1 MFRDDS
7 VADDCCCR
15 RPRRHSA
22 SGFVSAIR
30 AEGKAL
36 LLWHQK
42 TRQHA
47 AWFQR
52 TRGGWLVSRQCCRIR
67 GGQTG
72 NDAVAGGGRR
82 GTMWWPSICCGGQPA
97 GMDVVWWHSGTCRSV
112 GPWDISTEIQWHFLQ
127 NNHEKQG
134 VNWYTGSFTDAE
146 AREPGLPTLLQHAEF
161 ALEDQKTVGRNWP
174 KASTSFGLLLSGTYK
189 PV

>member
-1 MFRDDS
+1 MTPAVEPCS
-7 VADDCCCR
+7 GMIAVADGHGGILLLD
-15 RPRRHSA
+15 
-22 SGFVSAIR
+22 FVSAIR

-97 GMDVVWWHSGTCRSV
+97 GMDVVAQRNLPFGWAMRHFDWDSVAFLTKQSWKTGGKLIHWFIYWCRSSGTWSSHASPARRICTRRPKDGGEKLAQSK
-112 GPWDISTEIQWHFLQ
+112 HFL
-127 NNHEKQG
+127 
-134 VNWYTGSFTDAE
+134 W
-146 AREPGLPTLLQHAEF
+146 
-161 ALEDQKTVGRNWP
+161 
-174 KASTSFGLLLSGTYK
+174 ASPFWDL
-189 PV
+189 